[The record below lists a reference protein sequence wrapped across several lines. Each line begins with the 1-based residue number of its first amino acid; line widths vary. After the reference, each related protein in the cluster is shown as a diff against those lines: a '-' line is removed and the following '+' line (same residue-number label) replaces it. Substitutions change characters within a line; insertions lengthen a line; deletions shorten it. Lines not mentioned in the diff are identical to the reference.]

1 MSQSKISAISPQFHV
16 ESFPLPS
23 ILVNVAPVFLL
34 ILTGWILARTR
45 ILSEATGDALGEFVF
60 KVAVPMLIFHTLA
73 DAHFDGVSPFQLWI
87 AYFSGVAITWTAGH
101 VVAKHI
107 FKRDDKIGVVAG
119 MSAAFANNVFIG
131 LPLVGRAVGDD
142 GLVAL
147 SILLAIHLPL
157 MMIVGTIL
165 IERAAIAVDGGET
178 RGLKTILVQVG
189 SNLIRNPLVIALA
202 AGIAFNRSGVALTPI
217 IETVISQLSAAAGP
231 AALISIGMALTKYPV
246 RGNIGLTGAIATLKL
261 CLLPASVYIVS
272 KGLGLSPAW
281 TSAMVL
287 TSSVPTGINA
297 WLIAHRFGT
306 GQNIA
311 ASTISVTTA
320 FGVISVSFWA
330 WLLG

>member
-1 MSQSKISAISPQFHV
+1 MSATFI
-16 ESFPLPS
+16 
-23 ILVNVAPVFLL
+23 NVAPVFLL
-34 ILTGWILARTR
+34 ILIGWILARTR

-60 KVAVPMLIFHTLA
+60 KIAVPMLIFRTLA
-73 DAHFDGVSPFQLWI
+73 EAHFEGVSPFRLWV
-87 AYFSGVAITWTAGH
+87 AYFGGVAVTWTVGH
-101 VVAKHI
+101 LVAKYI

-131 LPLVGRAVGDD
+131 LPLVGRSVGND

-157 MMIVGTIL
+157 MMIAGTIL
-165 IERAAIAVDGGET
+165 MERAASVVDGGQS
-178 RGLKTILVQVG
+178 RGLRAVFLQVG

-202 AGIAFNRSGVALTPI
+202 AGLAFNLSGMTLTPVVG
-217 IETVISQLSAAAGP
+217 TVVSQLSNAAGP

-246 RGNIGLTGAIATLKL
+246 RGNIGLTGAIASLKL
-261 CLLPASVYIVS
+261 FLLPASVYVAGKI
-272 KGLGLSPAW
+272 LGLSPAW
-281 TSAMVL
+281 AAAMVL

-297 WLIAHRFGT
+297 WLIAHRFRS

-311 ASTISVTTA
+311 ASTISVTTG
-320 FGVISVSFWA
+320 FGIISVSFWA

>member
-1 MSQSKISAISPQFHV
+1 VSATFI
-16 ESFPLPS
+16 
-23 ILVNVAPVFLL
+23 NVAPVFLL
-34 ILTGWILARTR
+34 ILIGWVVARTG
-45 ILSEATGDALGEFVF
+45 ILNEATGDALGEFVF
-60 KVAVPMLIFHTLA
+60 KIAVPMLIFHTLA
-73 DAHFDGVSPFQLWI
+73 DAHFEGVSPFRLWC
-87 AYFSGVAITWTAGH
+87 AYFAGVAVTWTAGH
-101 VVAKHI
+101 LIAKHV
-107 FKRDDKIGVVAG
+107 FGRDDKIGVIAG

-131 LPLVGRAVGDD
+131 LPLVGRSVGED

-165 IERAAIAVDGGET
+165 MERAVVVVDGGQA
-178 RGLKTILVQVG
+178 RGLKAILLQVG
-189 SNLIRNPLVIALA
+189 SNLVRNPLVIALA
-202 AGIAFNRSGVALTPI
+202 AGLALNLSQLELTPVVN
-217 IETVISQLSAAAGP
+217 TVVTQLSNAAGP

-246 RGNIGLTGAIATLKL
+246 RGNIGLTGAIAALKL
-261 CLLPASVYIVS
+261 LLLPAAVFLMSRL
-272 KGLGLSPAW
+272 LGLSPAW

-297 WLIAHRFGT
+297 WLIAHRFRS

-320 FGVISVSFWA
+320 VGIISVSFWA